1 MKPLV
6 CGINAGISGYYT
18 FHKKLPNGDL
28 MPLLDGAKSKN
39 LIVDQWLNAYKSY
52 VNDTTRVPSNTVQ
65 GSTNGGYSI
74 MRQVAVGTGSTAPTV
89 NDTGLISTLT
99 SKTEN
104 NDTTV
109 SNTYSYNPETDTFEF
124 VHSKSFPFPLGG
136 VVGNISE
143 VAVFSNNNISTT
155 IDTLVS
161 RALIVDSLGDPST
174 ITLTAE
180 DQLVVTYTMVLQVP
194 RTISFNFSYNAVDYV
209 LEGKLSTTNPEA
221 GTGFSRLLANSV
233 SATSTWYSR
242 PTDFSYPS
250 ATSSGLNGNNAGWTS
265 LNGAATV
272 SYATPLNPSSVRKA
286 RIRFPLASSNYV
298 EGIKC
303 FAPTLTPGWMFKFT
317 PAFPK
322 TANEILE
329 IEFATDFVRL

>member
-39 LIVDQWLNAYKSY
+39 LIVDQWLNAYKSF
-52 VNDTTRVPSNTVQ
+52 VNSQVSPSNTVSASSA
-65 GSTNGGYSI
+65 GIYSI
-74 MRQVAVGTGSTAPTV
+74 MTRVAVGTGSTAPTV
-89 NDTGLISTLT
+89 NDTGLVSTLA

-109 SNTYSYNPETDTFEF
+109 SNTYSYDSDTDTFEF

-143 VAVFSNNNISTT
+143 VAVFSNSTT
-155 IDTLVS
+155 STTYNTLVS

-209 LEGKLSTTNPEA
+209 LEGKLSTTNPDT
-221 GTGFSRLLANSV
+221 GTGFSRLLASSAASV
-233 SATSTWYSR
+233 IAKLSRST
-242 PTDFSYPS
+242 DVSYPS
-250 ATSSGLNGNNAGWTS
+250 ATANGLNNNTGGWTS
-265 LNGAATV
+265 LTGAAGISLV
-272 SYATPLNPSSVRKA
+272 TPLNPSSVRKT
-286 RIRFPLASSNYV
+286 RIRFPLASSNYT

-303 FAPTLTPGWMFKFT
+303 FALSNTSGWMFKFT